1 MELARIDASIEAW
14 AEHTFGKAELRDKRR
29 VGRLVK
35 MAQQVAKKPAG
46 NVTKVFTTSADREAA
61 YRFVE
66 NTDVDPEAIV
76 KSMRFAVMERCS
88 NEPFVFLAIDGS
100 SVTLA
105 DHFRKKDY
113 GSIGP
118 RKLGARG
125 LKVMAA
131 LAISSEGTPIG
142 LTSLQMWS
150 RGEKNK
156 VHHNKRTLAEKETR
170 FAAEAVV
177 ATAKAFDENQPSC
190 RVWFQL
196 DRENDGEQMLGTNS
210 STTHL
215 YTVRAN
221 ANRRIHTEN
230 GKAQY
235 VRDVIAQKKTHQGTF
250 TLEIPAGHKRSAR
263 TAMISIRAAKVTLS
277 LRDQR
282 TERRRPFDTHA
293 VYAFESSYVPDG
305 EERIDWLLYTNHPIE
320 TNEDLALILFGY
332 TQRWRIEDF
341 FRAWKT
347 TGCNV
352 EETQLHSAHSV
363 RIWGT
368 MLAAKAARIER
379 LKHLSRTQPSLPAS
393 VELTELEIEVLLML
407 KKSQKKRTEQI
418 LDKMPTI
425 EEAVRWV
432 ADLGGYT
439 GKSSGGPPGSV
450 VIRRGLETL
459 RISAEAVKLMRS
471 SEKRCD

>member
-1 MELARIDASIEAW
+1 MELSTIDGSAEVW
-14 AEHTFGKAELRDKRR
+14 AEHTFGKAVLGDKRR
-29 VGRLVK
+29 VARLVK

-46 NVTKVFTTSADREAA
+46 NVTKVYSTPADREAA

-66 NTDVDPEAIV
+66 NHDVEPEAIV
-76 KSMRFAVMERCS
+76 KSMGFAVMEQCS
-88 NEPFVFLAIDGS
+88 NEPFVFVPMDGS
-100 SVTLA
+100 SLTLA
-105 DHFRKKDY
+105 DHFCKKDY

-118 RKLGARG
+118 RKRGARG

-131 LAISSEGTPIG
+131 LAVSSEGTPIG
-142 LTSLQMWS
+142 LTALQMWS
-150 RGEKNK
+150 RGAKNK
-156 VHHNKRTLAEKETR
+156 VHHNKRALAEKETK
-170 FAAEAVV
+170 FAVEAAV
-177 ATAKAFDENQPSC
+177 ATVKVFDENQSSC

-196 DRENDGEQMLGTNS
+196 DREHDAEQLLEPYS
-210 STTHL
+210 STNHL

-250 TLEIPAGHKRSAR
+250 PLKIPAGHKRSAR
-263 TAMISIRAAKVTLS
+263 TARMSVRAAKVTLS

-293 VYAFESSYVPDG
+293 LYVFESSCVPNG
-305 EERIDWLLYTNHPIE
+305 EERIEWLLYTNHAIE
-320 TNEDLALILFGY
+320 TSEDLALIIFGY

-363 RIWGT
+363 KIWGT
-368 MLAAKAARIER
+368 MLAATAARIER

-393 VELTELEIEVLLML
+393 VEFTEFELEALLML
-407 KKSQKKRTEQI
+407 KKARKKRTEQI
-418 LDKMPTI
+418 PEGIPTI
-425 EEAVRWV
+425 EEGVRWV
-432 ADLGGYT
+432 AELGGYT

-450 VIRRGLETL
+450 VIRRGLEQL
-459 RISAEAVKLMRS
+459 RLAAEVVKLMRS
-471 SEKRCD
+471 SEKKM

>member
-1 MELARIDASIEAW
+1 MELSMIDASIEAW

-29 VGRLVK
+29 TRRLVK
-35 MAQQVAKKPAG
+35 MAQQIATKPAG
-46 NVTKVFTTSADREAA
+46 NVTNVFTTSADREAA

-76 KSMRFAVMERCS
+76 KGMRFAVVERCS
-88 NEPFVFLAIDGS
+88 NEPFVFVAIDGS

-131 LAISSEGTPIG
+131 LAVSSEGTPIG

-156 VHHNKRTLAEKETR
+156 VHRNKRALAEKETK
-170 FAAEAVV
+170 FAAEAAV
-177 ATAKAFDENQPSC
+177 ATAKGFDEKQSSC
-190 RVWFQL
+190 RVWFQV
-196 DRENDGEQMLGTNS
+196 DREHDAEQLLETYS
-210 STTHL
+210 STNHL
-215 YTVRAN
+215 YTVRAK
-221 ANRRIHTEN
+221 ANRRIKTEN
-230 GKAQY
+230 GKTQY

-250 TLEIPAGHKRSAR
+250 TLDIPAGHKRSAR
-263 TAMISIRAAKVTLS
+263 TAMMSVRAAKVTLL

-282 TERRRPFDTHA
+282 TERIREFETHV
-293 VYAFESSYVPDG
+293 VYAFESSYVPEG
-305 EERIDWLLYTNHPIE
+305 EQRLEWLLYTNHPIE

-332 TQRWRIEDF
+332 TQRWRVEDF

-347 TGCNV
+347 TGCHV
-352 EETQLHSAHSV
+352 EEAQLHSAHSI

-368 MLAAKAARIER
+368 MLAATAARIER
-379 LKHLSRTQPSLPAS
+379 LKHLSRTQPNLPAS
-393 VELTELEIEVLLML
+393 VEFTEFELEALVML
-407 KKSQKKRTEQI
+407 KKARKKRTEQI
-418 LDKMPTI
+418 PEGVPTI

-432 ADLGGYT
+432 AELGGYT

-450 VIRRGLETL
+450 VIRRGLEPL
-459 RISAEAVKLMRS
+459 RIAAEVVKLMRS
-471 SEKRCD
+471 SEKKM

>member
-1 MELARIDASIEAW
+1 MELSMIDASVDVW
-14 AEHTFGKAELRDKRR
+14 AEHTFGKAELGDKRR
-29 VGRLVK
+29 VDRLVK
-35 MAQQVAKKPAG
+35 MAQQAAKKPAG
-46 NVTKVFTTSADREAA
+46 NVTKVFTASADREAA

-76 KSMRFAVMERCS
+76 KSLRFAVVERCS

-105 DHFRKKDY
+105 DRFCRKDY
-113 GSIGP
+113 GSIGA
-118 RKLGARG
+118 RERGARG

-131 LAISSEGTPIG
+131 LAVSSDGTPIG

-150 RGEKNK
+150 RGQKNK
-156 VHHNKRTLAEKETR
+156 VHRHKRALAEKETK
-170 FAAEAVV
+170 FAAEAAV
-177 ATAKAFDENQPSC
+177 ATAKVFDENQPSC
-190 RVWFQL
+190 RVWFQV
-196 DRENDGEQMLGTNS
+196 DREHDAEQLVQAYS
-210 STTHL
+210 STNHW

-221 ANRRIHTEN
+221 TNRRIQTEN

-235 VRDVIAQKKTHQGTF
+235 VRDVIAQKKTHRGTF
-250 TLEIPAGHKRSAR
+250 TLDIPAGHKRSAR
-263 TAMISIRAAKVTLS
+263 TAMMSVRAAKVTLL

-282 TERRRPFDTHA
+282 TERIRQFDTHA
-293 VYAFESSYVPDG
+293 VYAFESSCVPNG
-305 EERIDWLLYTNHPIE
+305 EERVEWLLYTNHPIE
-320 TNEDLALILFGY
+320 TNEDLALIIFGY

-363 RIWGT
+363 KIWGT
-368 MLAAKAARIER
+368 MLAATAARIER

-393 VELTELEIEVLLML
+393 VELTEFELEALIMF
-407 KKSQKKRTEQI
+407 KKARKKRTEQI
-418 LDKMPTI
+418 PEGVPTI
-425 EEAVRWV
+425 EDAVRWV
-432 ADLGGYT
+432 AELGGYT

-450 VIRRGLETL
+450 TIRRGLETL
-459 RISAEAVKLMRS
+459 RIAAEAVKLMRS
-471 SEKRCD
+471 SEKKM